1 MTKHTP
7 EPWKVLA
14 DEEKLGLHPNH
25 AYRFIGTADFDEDAN
40 TGEIIA
46 RLTDSPNIAGNA
58 NLLAAAPDLLAAC
71 KAHVQLDRSDDPH
84 HRWHVRIGDIVESR
98 HDSRAEATKR
108 IRALRLAAIAKA
120 GGAA

>member
-7 EPWKVLA
+7 GPWKVLA

-58 NLLAAAPDLLAAC
+58 NLLAAAPDLLAI
-71 KAHVQLDRSDDPH
+71 LTRIIDRATHPNSDGGVLWDDVDAA
-84 HRWHVRIGDIVESR
+84 R
-98 HDSRAEATKR
+98 
-108 IRALRLAAIAKA
+108 AAIAKA